1 MSAYTTEMEQWCQA
15 LENYHLPRWDEL
27 PDIELY
33 MDQVVTLIEKHV
45 RFLSINEDKL
55 LTSAMINNYVK
66 LGLMPKPEK
75 KRYERTHLAYLI
87 VITLLKQVLTITE
100 VKDGILLQSRICG
113 TQGAYDLFCQE
124 LEHALK
130 RISSTAR
137 LIQDP
142 SILLD
147 NDLTKENLAVKM
159 ISNAYAYKLLTEKI
173 LSIRLKE
180 VQKPADEQE
189 KSKKGENK

>member
-66 LGLMPKPEK
+66 LDAQTRK
-75 KRYERTHLAYLI
+75 KALRTH
-87 VITLLKQVLTITE
+87 
-100 VKDGILLQSRICG
+100 
-113 TQGAYDLFCQE
+113 
-124 LEHALK
+124 
-130 RISSTAR
+130 
-137 LIQDP
+137 P
-142 SILLD
+142 SGVFD
-147 NDLTKENLAVKM
+147 CDH
-159 ISNAYAYKLLTEKI
+159 
-173 LSIRLKE
+173 
-180 VQKPADEQE
+180 PA
-189 KSKKGENK
+189 

>member
-1 MSAYTTEMEQWCQA
+1 MSTYTKEMEEWCQA
-15 LENYHLPRWDEL
+15 LENYHLPRWEEL

-45 RFLSINEDKL
+45 RFLSLHEDKL
-55 LTSAMINNYVK
+55 ITSAMINNYVK

-75 KRYERTHLAYLI
+75 KRYERTHLASLI

-113 TQGAYDLFCQE
+113 THSAYNLFCQE

-130 RISSTAR
+130 RIASTAQ

-142 SILLD
+142 VILLD
-147 NDLTKENLAVKM
+147 EDLTKENLAVKM
-159 ISNAYAYKLLTEKI
+159 VSNAYAYKLLTEKI
-173 LSIRLKE
+173 LSLRQVELPE
-180 VQKPADEQE
+180 ATDAQE
-189 KSKKGENK
+189 KSKKGE